1 MGTVT
6 ATSWLTCGFIEWMKS
21 FDLREVIPL
30 QLETVERR
38 GQCTRG
44 VTFKKIHGMGTRRY
58 LLSVENDNEFR
69 SP

>member
-1 MGTVT
+1 
-6 ATSWLTCGFIEWMKS
+6 MKS

-44 VTFKKIHGMGTRRY
+44 VDFKKIHGMGTRRY

>member
-1 MGTVT
+1 
-6 ATSWLTCGFIEWMKS
+6 MKS